1 MGKKESEKPHKKLIN
16 ADECRSCKRINW
28 TEWLTPRKLSFIY
41 SRRNLLFA
49 IIVALAAYFLTSGQ
63 TEIIR
68 RVAAT
73 FAFAA
78 SC

>member
-1 MGKKESEKPHKKLIN
+1 MGKNESEKPHKKSIN

-28 TEWLTPRKLSFIY
+28 TAWVTPRKLNSFIY

-49 IIVALAAYFLTSGQ
+49 IIAALTAYFVTSGQ

-68 RVAAT
+68 KVAAT
-73 FAFAA
+73 FA
-78 SC
+78 